1 METEYVHS
9 PDLRVRRL
17 RAGDAP
23 IVWAGSGH
31 DRYGVEID
39 APSPAD
45 LIAWLLKASRPTT
58 ESGLLAS
65 LRVDLGLEA
74 DAAKQVLK
82 KLIEAGTLV
91 EKDPGALSR
100 VRAERWQEFGW
111 SDPAA
116 FHSATFG
123 QRFDPDTLDGMDY
136 PSYYRQLLEDSRD
149 VGEQPPAVKP
159 VDHYGDPAEVE
170 PADRVPVAAMT
181 VLNGLMP
188 INRFERSVLD
198 AADVVGLLSDAAGAQ
213 RTVGGILGEHLIKA
227 HPSGGARHPLECYVV
242 AKHLNGMPGGVYH
255 FKSTDHRLRPVPDA
269 GAPEEIDTI
278 CFGKGGIATAAAVVV
293 VTCRWLRHSWK
304 YRYPRSYRMIMLEL
318 GHLVQTFNF
327 TATARGLGAYHCPSI
342 DDAAML
348 EFLGLDDDGIEGPL
362 YAIGIG
368 AEGIR

>member
-1 METEYVHS
+1 
-9 PDLRVRRL
+9 VRRL
-17 RAGDAP
+17 RSGDTP
-23 IVWAGSGH
+23 IIWAGSGH
-31 DRYGVEID
+31 RREGVDVE
-39 APSPAD
+39 ALEPAG
-45 LIAWLLKASRPTT
+45 LITWLLKITRPAT
-58 ESGLLAS
+58 ESQLLAS
-65 LRVDLGLEA
+65 LSADLEMDG
-74 DAAKQVLK
+74 DAAKLVLTE
-82 KLIEAGTLV
+82 LIETGALV
-91 EKDPGALSR
+91 EDGARALAQE
-100 VRAERWQEFGW
+100 RAEQWGAFGW

-123 QRFDPDTLDGMDY
+123 QRFDADTLDGMDY
-136 PSYYRQLLEDSRD
+136 PTYYRKLLENSRE

-198 AADVVGLLSDAAGAQ
+198 AADVVGLLGDAAGAQ

-242 AKHLNGMPGGVYH
+242 AKHLNGMPAGVYH
-255 FKSTDHRLRPVPDA
+255 FQPTHHQLRPVPGA
-269 GAPEEIDTI
+269 GEPAEIDTI

-342 DDAAML
+342 NDAAML